1 MGRLLA
7 LKERVWLFNV
17 AAITVVEYL
26 FFYICTKNTSV
37 ILAFGLQLV
46 YMAVL
51 LLLYNLPSVIFPCF
65 EYKNKEELVKY
76 CDREK
81 IYDLIDG
88 ILLIVVNSIMVI
100 PTALY
105 MTDFMGIGRYII
117 VQFFAVG
124 LIMAL
129 AGIIIGCFIKKKIR
143 SIEYLQRIYCS

>member
-1 MGRLLA
+1 
-7 LKERVWLFNV
+7 
-17 AAITVVEYL
+17 
-26 FFYICTKNTSV
+26 
-37 ILAFGLQLV
+37 
-46 YMAVL
+46 MAVL

-117 VQFFAVG
+117 VQF
-124 LIMAL
+124 
-129 AGIIIGCFIKKKIR
+129 
-143 SIEYLQRIYCS
+143 LQLV